1 MYKFKIYC
9 VICNQLGPVRGVNCY
24 YFEFKQR
31 AFKSQIYCR
40 KNIDYHPY
48 TTYIY
53 RYLLYQRRLKLMVH

>member
-24 YFEFKQR
+24 HFEFRQR
-31 AFKSQIYCR
+31 AFTSQIYCW

-48 TTYIY
+48 TLDICFI
-53 RYLLYQRRLKLMVH
+53 RKD

>member
-24 YFEFKQR
+24 HFEFKQR
-31 AFKSQIYCR
+31 AYKSQIYCR

-48 TTYIY
+48 TF
-53 RYLLYQRRLKLMVH
+53 RYLLYQRKLMVY